1 MACSQAT
8 PAPPCAGKSFN
19 VEKPNSIAFITSLAD
34 DTPGR
39 KGSPAASTALA
50 SADVI
55 PGNRVVFDIKGNTYR
70 LVVRIH
76 YNSGRLFIRFI
87 GTHAEYDRIKAETC

>member
-1 MACSQAT
+1 MHVISIRQLREFWQTHAT
-8 PAPPCAGKSFN
+8 AEQPLKAWYHEAKTAHWQSFQDIKN
-19 VEKPNSIAFITSLAD
+19 HY
-34 DTPGR
+34 R
-39 KGSPAASTALA
+39 